1 MTLSVPVGEVTQGR
15 TAAST
20 LTNVSVLL
28 VRTMEHAMMKLTA
41 TLVVAL
47 MASVEYTAKG
57 ILMTVWVTVALTV
70 PPAGMG
76 LTATIVTVLLGSG
89 EGSVNLK
96 WTSASPFH
104 VIMVELVTIRYLA
117 MSVLLRINA
126 LYNTLLSVYKR
137 FSRITNF
144 QTLKHTPQ

>member
-28 VRTMEHAMMKLTA
+28 VRTMEHAMIKLTA

-76 LTATIVTVLLGSG
+76 LTVTIVTVLLGSG

-96 WTSASPFH
+96 
-104 VIMVELVTIRYLA
+104 
-117 MSVLLRINA
+117 
-126 LYNTLLSVYKR
+126 
-137 FSRITNF
+137 
-144 QTLKHTPQ
+144 

>member
-1 MTLSVPVGEVTQGR
+1 MTLNVPVGEVTQGR

-28 VRTMEHAMMKLTA
+28 VRTMEHAMIKFTA

-47 MASVEYTAKG
+47 MALVEHTAKG

-76 LTATIVTVLLGSG
+76 LTATLVTVLLGSG

-96 WTSASPFH
+96 
-104 VIMVELVTIRYLA
+104 
-117 MSVLLRINA
+117 
-126 LYNTLLSVYKR
+126 
-137 FSRITNF
+137 
-144 QTLKHTPQ
+144 